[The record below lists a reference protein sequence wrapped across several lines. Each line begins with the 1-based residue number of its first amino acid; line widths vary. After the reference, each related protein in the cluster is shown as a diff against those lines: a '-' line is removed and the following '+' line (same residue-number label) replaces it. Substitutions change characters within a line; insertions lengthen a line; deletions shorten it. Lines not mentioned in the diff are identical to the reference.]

1 MTTTRPSVPDEAEE
15 ALARASRTALPSD
28 PATRSAFLLPLLDDA
43 RAKLAAAAD
52 RWVEVAAAA
61 KQCEPSEA
69 IAAEELASGPLAVAR
84 ALAGW
89 RRSLVALRAGRLPSV
104 QGRVRRAGD
113 ARFVPAMPCLPFD
126 RLVFA
131 SHRARIEVD
140 GDGPL
145 QEIPAARRGVAL
157 VLGAGNVT
165 AIPIADLLTKLCG
178 DGLPVVVKLHP
189 LHAGLRELFA
199 STFAAFA
206 DAGCSFVAGDGA
218 FGATLARDP
227 RVSDVHLTGSRSTF
241 AALAQSNAMRPTP
254 ARLSAE
260 LGNVT
265 PVVVVP
271 GTWRD
276 AELRARA
283 DDVAA
288 MLSNNGGFNCASAR
302 VLITA
307 RRWPQ
312 RESFLA
318 FLRERLSALPPRPAW
333 HPGSAAR
340 FVSAGGRPAD
350 DGRLPCVL
358 LECADPDSL
367 PHAFRDEVFA
377 PLLVE
382 HSLDGADLTA
392 YLRSATQFCATRLS
406 GDLAAVV
413 LAPRAVLARDRA
425 AIDGFCGSLRYGT
438 VGLNVWAAVGF
449 AWMATP
455 WGAFRDPR
463 GAPSRSGVG
472 FVHDSLLLRAPR
484 RSFLR
489 GPILPWPTPAW
500 WPSHRSPRAVME
512 RLLAL
517 TLAPSPWRC
526 ARVVSSAIAGRARGR

>member
-1 MTTTRPSVPDEAEE
+1 MTTTRPSLPDDAEA
-15 ALARASRTALPSD
+15 ALARASLTVLPSD
-28 PATRSAFLLPLLDDA
+28 PAARSEFLLPLLDDA
-43 RAKLAAAAD
+43 RARLAASAD
-52 RWVEVAAAA
+52 RWVAAAIA
-61 KQCEPSEA
+61 QKLSEPSEA

-84 ALAGW
+84 SLACW
-89 RRSLVALRAGRLPSV
+89 RRSLVALRAGRLPAVPGS
-104 QGRVRRAGD
+104 VRRDGD
-113 ARFVPAMPCLPFD
+113 ARFVPAMPSLPYD
-126 RLVFA
+126 RPVFC
-131 SHRARIEVD
+131 SHRAEVEVD

-145 QEIPAARRGVAL
+145 QEVPAARRGVAL

-199 STFAAFA
+199 STFAAFG

-218 FGATLARDP
+218 FGGAMARDP
-227 RVSDVHLTGSRSTF
+227 RVTDVHLTGSRATF
-241 AALAQSNAMRPTP
+241 AALAQANATRATP

-276 AELRARA
+276 VELRDRA

-318 FLRERLSALPPRPAW
+318 LLRARLTALPPRPAW

-340 FVSAGGRPAD
+340 YVSAGGDLAD
-350 DGRLPCVL
+350 DGRLPCLL
-358 LECADPDSL
+358 LECPDPDSM

-382 HSLDGADLTA
+382 HALDGVDLDV
-392 YLRSATQFCATRLS
+392 YLRSAAQFCATRLS

-425 AIDGFCGSLRYGT
+425 AIDRFCASLRYGT
-438 VGLNVWAAVGF
+438 VALNVWAAVGF

-455 WGAFRDPR
+455 WGAYRDPR
-463 GAPSRSGVG
+463 GAPSQSGVG
-472 FVHDSLLLRAPR
+472 FVHDALWLRAPR

-489 GPILPWPTPAW
+489 GPTLPWPTPPW
-500 WPSHRSPRAVME
+500 WPGHRSPRAVMD

-526 ARVVSSAIAGRARGR
+526 ARVVASAIAGRARGR

>member
-131 SHRARIEVD
+131 SHRAR
-140 GDGPL
+140 
-145 QEIPAARRGVAL
+145 
-157 VLGAGNVT
+157 
-165 AIPIADLLTKLCG
+165 G